1 MAEKLLEIKNVSK
14 IFRIGGML
22 MGKKLVAV
30 DDVSL
35 DIDSDRPVILA
46 IVGESGCGTS
56 TL

>member
-1 MAEKLLEIKNVSK
+1 MAEKLLEIKGVSK

-35 DIDSDRPVILA
+35 DIDAGMLNAVRRK
-46 IVGESGCGTS
+46 
-56 TL
+56 